1 MIKVNYDPQ
10 TTLVLGK
17 YPSTLYQNAPEPN
30 IEISDSEYVRIFGAG
45 LFMQPCVI
53 NGVIQEF
60 QKPVDELLQDAKVK
74 KLAELE
80 INVINYRYKN
90 ITINSIEYIA
100 SAKAI
105 DNLAKARRLMED
117 QGLTSVDWLD
127 ANNNLVTM
135 TISLVLQINLLS
147 FQQQS
152 NSYLQS
158 VVISGQINSASSLE
172 ELDQININL

>member
-1 MIKVNYDPQ
+1 MKR
-10 TTLVLGK
+10 K
-17 YPSTLYQNAPEPN
+17 
-30 IEISDSEYVRIFGAG
+30 
-45 LFMQPCVI
+45 VI
-53 NGVIQEF
+53 NLQTREVTEVDLTQE
-60 QKPVDELLQDAKVK
+60 ELQIIIDRLPIALQEAKTS

-80 INVINYRYKN
+80 INVINYRYRN
-90 ITINSIEYIA
+90 ITINGVEYIA

-135 TISLVLQINLLS
+135 TVALVLQINLLA

-158 VVISGQINSASSLE
+158 VVISGQINSAASLE
-172 ELDQININL
+172 ELEQININL

>member
-1 MIKVNYDPQ
+1 MKR
-10 TTLVLGK
+10 K
-17 YPSTLYQNAPEPN
+17 
-30 IEISDSEYVRIFGAG
+30 
-45 LFMQPCVI
+45 VI
-53 NGVIQEF
+53 NLQTREVTEVDLTQE
-60 QKPVDELLQDAKVK
+60 ELQIIIDRLPIALQEAQTA

-80 INVINYRYKN
+80 INVINYRYRN
-90 ITINSIEYIA
+90 ITINGVEYIA
-100 SAKAI
+100 STKAI

-135 TISLVLQINLLS
+135 TVALVLQINLLA

-158 VVISGQINSASSLE
+158 VVISGQINSAASLE
-172 ELDQININL
+172 ELEQININL

>member
-1 MIKVNYDPQ
+1 MAYKKDPITNQ
-10 TTLVLGK
+10 I
-17 YPSTLYQNAPEPN
+17 
-30 IEISDSEYVRIFGAG
+30 IELDFFGSEFDNWLEVSD
-45 LFMQPCVI
+45 Q
-53 NGVIQEF
+53 
-60 QKPVDELLQDAKVK
+60 DLLEEAKIK

-80 INVINYRYKN
+80 KNVINYRYKN
-90 ITINSIEYIA
+90 ITINGVEYIA

-105 DNLAKARRLMED
+105 DNLAKARRLIED